1 MFSDEQI
8 AYFKEYILLKNSGD
22 DVARISSSLFDSK
35 ISLNP
40 HQVNAALAFFKNPKK
55 KGMIFADE
63 VGLGKTIEAGLV
75 ISQYWYEQKHHILII
90 CPASLIKQWNE
101 ELMEKFHLESTI
113 LDGKTVKDSSFVW
126 DTGIY
131 ITSVNTVYLN
141 KEKFGIKFDLIVIDE
156 AHKLRNVYKDK
167 GVMAPAIKEVFR
179 GQKKLLLTATPFQN
193 NLQELFGLMS
203 LIDEDIFPDF
213 AVFKEKYIKEYADNK
228 ESLNSIVSNY
238 AIRTLRK
245 DVVKYINYTKRNV
258 LLANYELL
266 DSEKEIYN
274 RIEEL
279 IYSQDMYIV
288 YGTAQLHLIILLL
301 QKLLSS
307 SIYAVRSTLSN
318 IKYRLENGKRVDI
331 VFNGEDDDDII
342 VMSTD
347 VKISDKF
354 IGNID
359 ECVAFIDSVKHDSKL
374 EKLKGAIADIYEQ
387 LETDKTRNR
396 KILIFTESKK
406 TQEYLFREL
415 SSIYDKILLFNGEN
429 TGIQINDI
437 YAKWSTEHNVNKKI
451 AKNIAI
457 RRAIVDAFER
467 DYEIMIATDAAAEGL
482 NLQFC
487 SVIVNYDLPWNPQK
501 IEQRIGR
508 CHRYG
513 QKNDVIVINM
523 LNDSS
528 NIDKR
533 IYEILSG
540 KLGVFEETFGS
551 SDKILGSTNL
561 SENIEDAI
569 RNIYKSCRSPEEIE
583 KGFEELQNTFKE
595 EIESAI
601 RASENDLDTFFDEE
615 VAKAFDF
622 QYVEATRIVDE
633 MADLFYC
640 IIKQCLPNA
649 IFNYEEYSFIND
661 GICRTVLSKYDDKA
675 EFCSI
680 SSDFGKKI
688 LDSIESYNLNEV
700 NVLELDYSNSGRKIG
715 FLDDVSQRRGHICVS
730 KITYESFE
738 TCESLVLTGQ
748 FDDGTIIPED
758 VCHKILKLVCSAN
771 RGLST
776 QAFNIQLKLRHDSD
790 VKDRITSISEYNAN
804 IFQEEL
810 EYINN
815 WADSMIEKVQLSVKN
830 MRDERK
836 ELQMT
841 CDFTNSVDEKARIQ
855 EQIHKLSK
863 KINKSWVELAQLEDE
878 IEDRRYK
885 LINNLKAEKDK
896 SVSVKKI
903 FEVELIIH

>member
-1 MFSDEQI
+1 MFSDEQV

-22 DVARISSSLFDSK
+22 DVSRISSSLFDSK
-35 ISLNP
+35 ITLNP
-40 HQVNAALAFFKNPKK
+40 HQISAALAFFKNPKK

-75 ISQYWYEQKHHILII
+75 ISQYWYEQKRNILII

-101 ELMEKFHLESTI
+101 ELMDKFHLNSNV
-113 LDGKTVKDSSFVW
+113 LDGKTIKNSSFEW
-126 DTGIY
+126 IPGIY

-167 GVMAPAIKEVFR
+167 GVMAPAVKEVFT

-193 NLQELFGLMS
+193 NLQELYGLMS

-213 AVFKEKYIKEYADNK
+213 AVFKEKYIKDFADNK
-228 ESLNSIVSNY
+228 ESLNSIVSSY

-258 LLANYELL
+258 ILANYELS
-266 DSEKEIYN
+266 DDEKEIYN
-274 RIEEL
+274 KIEEL
-279 IYSQDMYIV
+279 IYSQDMSAI

-318 IKYRLENGKRVDI
+318 IVYRLK
-331 VFNGEDDDDII
+331 NGEKVDFIFDDEDEEEII
-342 VMSTD
+342 DMSSSE
-347 VKISDKF
+347 KISDKF
-354 IGNID
+354 VGDIE
-359 ECVAFIDSVKHDSKL
+359 ECIAFIDSVNHDSKL
-374 EKLKGAIADIYEQ
+374 DRLKLAISDIYDQ
-387 LETDKTRNR
+387 FSSDSSRNK

-406 TQEYLFREL
+406 TQEYLFNEL
-415 SSIYDKILLFNGEN
+415 SNNYDKILLFNGEN
-429 TGIQINDI
+429 TGSQINEI
-437 YAKWSTEHNVNKKI
+437 YSKWCVEHNNDKKI

-457 RRAIVDAFER
+457 RRAIVDAFEN
-467 DYEIMIATDAAAEGL
+467 DYEILIATDAAAEGL

-487 SVIVNYDLPWNPQK
+487 SVMINYDLPWNPQK

-523 LNDSS
+523 LNNSS

-533 IYEILSG
+533 IYELLSG
-540 KLGVFEETFGS
+540 KLGIFEETFGS
-551 SDKILGSTNL
+551 SDKILGSTNI

-569 RNIYKSCRSPEEIE
+569 RNVYKSCRSPEEIE
-583 KGFEELQNTFKE
+583 KGFEELQNTFKD
-595 EIESAI
+595 EIEEAI
-601 RASENDLDTFFDEE
+601 RASENDLDTYFDEE

-640 IIKQCLPNA
+640 IVKHCLPEA
-649 IFNYEEYSFIND
+649 IFYDEEYSFVLN
-661 GICRTVLSKYDDKA
+661 GIRRTVLSKYDDKA
-675 EFCSI
+675 QFCSI
-680 SSDFGKKI
+680 SSDFGQNI
-688 LDSIESYNLNEV
+688 LNSVKV
-700 NVLELDYSNSGRKIG
+700 NNIDGVNTLVLDYVGSGRKIG
-715 FLDDVSQRRGHICVS
+715 FLDETNLRAGRIIVS

-738 TCESLVLTGQ
+738 TNESLVLTGQ
-748 FDDGTIIPED
+748 FEDGTVIPED
-758 VCHKILKLVCSAN
+758 ICHKLLKLVCLEYSEKKQNAN
-771 RGLST
+771 ISELSE
-776 QAFNIQLKLRHDSD
+776 RHDD
-790 VKDRITSISEYNAN
+790 EVRARVESIAAYNAN

-810 EYINN
+810 EYIDN

-830 MRDERK
+830 MREERK

-896 SVSVKKI
+896 SVSVDKL
-903 FEVELIIH
+903 FEVELRIH

>member
-40 HQVNAALAFFKNPKK
+40 HQISAALAFFKNPKK

-75 ISQYWYEQKHHILII
+75 ISQYWYEQKRHILII

-113 LDGKTVKDSSFVW
+113 LDGKTVKDSSFTW
-126 DTGIY
+126 NAGIY

-141 KEKFGIKFDLIVIDE
+141 KERFGIKFDLIVIDE

-167 GVMAPAIKEVFR
+167 GVMAPAIKEIFS

-193 NLQELFGLMS
+193 NLQELYGLML
-203 LIDEDIFPDF
+203 LIDEDIFLDF
-213 AVFKEKYIKEYADNK
+213 AVFKEKYINGYANNK

-238 AIRTLRK
+238 VIRTLRK

-258 LLANYELL
+258 MLANYELL
-266 DSEKEIYN
+266 DSEKEIYK

-279 IYSQDMYIV
+279 IYSQDMCIV

-307 SIYAVRSTLSN
+307 SIYAVRSTLYN
-318 IKYRLENGKRVDI
+318 IKYRLENGESVDFI
-331 VFNGEDDDDII
+331 FDGKDDDDITD
-342 VMSTD
+342 MSID
-347 VKISDKF
+347 GKISDKF
-354 IGNID
+354 VGDID

-374 EKLKGAIADIYEQ
+374 ERLKGAIADIYEQ
-387 LETDKTRNR
+387 FETDKTRNK

-406 TQEYLFREL
+406 TQEYLFWEL
-415 SSIYDKILLFNGEN
+415 SSTYDKILLFNGEN

-437 YAKWSTEHNVNKKI
+437 YAKWISKHNVNKKI

-457 RRAIVDAFER
+457 RRAIVDAFEN

-533 IYEILSG
+533 IYELLSG

-601 RASENDLDTFFDEE
+601 RASENDLDTYFDEE

-649 IFNYEEYSFIND
+649 IFYYEEYSFIND
-661 GICRTVLSKYDDKA
+661 GIRRTVLAKYDDKA

-688 LDSIESYNLNEV
+688 LDSVESDNLNEV

-715 FLDDVSQRRGHICVS
+715 FLDEVSQRRGYICVS

-738 TCESLVLTGQ
+738 TSESLVLTGQ

-776 QAFNIQLKLRHDSD
+776 QAFNNQLKLRHDSD
-790 VKDRITSISEYNAN
+790 VKDRIASISEYNAN

-810 EYINN
+810 EYIDN

-841 CDFTNSVDEKARIQ
+841 CDFTNSVEEKAKIQ

-863 KINKSWVELAQLEDE
+863 KINTSWVELAQLEDE
-878 IEDRRYK
+878 IEDRRYT

-896 SVSVKKI
+896 SVSVKKL
-903 FEVELIIH
+903 FEVELNIH

>member
-8 AYFKEYILLKNSGD
+8 VYFKEYILLKNAGD

-40 HQVNAALAFFKNPKK
+40 HQISAALAFFRNPKK

-75 ISQYWYEQKHHILII
+75 ISQYWYEQKRHILII

-101 ELMEKFHLESTI
+101 ELMDKFHLQSTI
-113 LDGKTVKDSSFVW
+113 LDGKTVKDPSFLW
-126 DTGIY
+126 ETGIY

-167 GVMAPAIKEVFR
+167 GVMAPAIKEVFS

-213 AVFKEKYIKEYADNK
+213 AVFKEKYIKEYAENK
-228 ESLNSIVSNY
+228 EMLNSIVSSY
-238 AIRTLRK
+238 AVRTLRK

-266 DSEKEIYN
+266 ESEKEIYN

-279 IYSQDMYIV
+279 IYSQDMCEI

-307 SIYAVRSTLSN
+307 SIYAVRSTLFN
-318 IKYRLENGKRVDI
+318 IKYRLENGESVDFI
-331 VFNGEDDDDII
+331 LEEEENNEITS
-342 VMSTD
+342 MSTNG
-347 VKISDKF
+347 KLCDKF
-354 IGNID
+354 VGDIGK
-359 ECVAFIDSVKHDSKL
+359 CVEFIDSVKTDSKL
-374 EKLKGAIADIYEQ
+374 ERLKVAIADIYEQ
-387 LETDKTRNR
+387 FETDDTRNK

-406 TQEYLFREL
+406 TQEYLFNEL
-415 SSIYDKILLFNGEN
+415 SRDYDKILLFNGEN
-429 TGIQINDI
+429 TGEQINEV
-437 YAKWSTEHNVNKKI
+437 YSKWSAENNADKRITR
-451 AKNIAI
+451 NIAI
-457 RRAIVDAFER
+457 RRAIVDAFENE
-467 DYEIMIATDAAAEGL
+467 YEILIATDAAAEGL

-487 SVIVNYDLPWNPQK
+487 SVMVNYDLPWNPQK

-533 IYEILSG
+533 IYELLSG
-540 KLGVFEETFGS
+540 KLGIFEETFGS
-551 SDKILGSTNL
+551 SDKVLGSTTI

-569 RNIYKSCRSPEEIE
+569 RNVYKSCRSPEEIE
-583 KGFEELQNTFKE
+583 KGFELLQNMFKE
-595 EIESAI
+595 EIENAI
-601 RASENDLDTFFDEE
+601 RASENDLDTYFDEE
-615 VAKAFDF
+615 VAKAFDL
-622 QYVEATRIVDE
+622 QYVEATKIVDE
-633 MADLFYC
+633 LADLFYC
-640 IIKQCLPNA
+640 IIKQVLSDA
-649 IFNYEEYSFIND
+649 IFYDEEYSFVYK
-661 GICRTVLSKYDDKA
+661 GIRRTVLAKYEDSA

-680 SSDFGKKI
+680 SSDLGQEILNGITTNKLAKI
-688 LDSIESYNLNEV
+688 
-700 NVLELDYSNSGRKIG
+700 NVLELDYTNSGRKIG
-715 FLDDVSQRRGHICVS
+715 FLDDSNQQSGRICVS
-730 KITYESFE
+730 KIIYESFE
-738 TCESLVLTGQ
+738 TSESLVLTGQ
-748 FDDGTIIPED
+748 FSDGTIIPED
-758 VCHKILKLVCSAN
+758 ICHKIMKLACLSNDGQSAQISN
-771 RGLST
+771 QELNG
-776 QAFNIQLKLRHDSD
+776 RHDID
-790 VKDRITSISEYNAN
+790 VKSRIDAISAHNAS

-810 EYINN
+810 EYIDN

-836 ELQMT
+836 ELQMA
-841 CDFTNSVDEKARIQ
+841 CDFTNSVEEKARIQ

-863 KINKSWVELAQLEDE
+863 KINKSWIELAQLEDE
-878 IEDRRYK
+878 IEERRYA

-896 SVSVKKI
+896 FVDVVKL
-903 FEVELIIH
+903 FEVELRVR

>member
-35 ISLNP
+35 IALNP
-40 HQVNAALAFFKNPKK
+40 HQISAALAFFRNPKK
-55 KGMIFADE
+55 KGMVFADE

-75 ISQYWYEQKHHILII
+75 ISQYWYEQKRQILII

-101 ELMEKFHLESTI
+101 ELLDKFHLESII
-113 LDGKTVKDSSFVW
+113 LDGKILKNAAFNW
-126 DTGIY
+126 AAGIY

-141 KEKFGIKFDLIVIDE
+141 KEKFGNKFDLIVIDE

-203 LIDEDIFPDF
+203 LIDEEVFPDF
-213 AVFKEKYIKEYADNK
+213 AVFKEKYIKEYVEHK
-228 ESLNSIVSNY
+228 EELNAIVSSY

-266 DSEKEIYN
+266 DSEKELYN
-274 RIEEL
+274 RIENL
-279 IYSQDMYIV
+279 IYSPKMYEAYDNGQI
-288 YGTAQLHLIILLL
+288 HLIILLL

-318 IKYRLENGKRVDI
+318 MSKRL
-331 VFNGEDDDDII
+331 
-342 VMSTD
+342 
-347 VKISDKF
+347 
-354 IGNID
+354 GN
-359 ECVAFIDSVKHDSKL
+359 EEYIDSIFEGVGRDSKL
-374 EKLKGAIADIYEQ
+374 ERLKKAIADIYEQ
-387 LETDKTRNR
+387 FDTDSTRNK

-406 TQEYLFREL
+406 TQEYLYKEL
-415 SSIYDKILLFNGEN
+415 SKDYEKILLFNGEN
-429 TGIQINDI
+429 VGEQINEI
-437 YAKWSTEHNVNKKI
+437 YRKWSSEHNADQKI
-451 AKNIAI
+451 ASNIAI
-457 RRAIVDAFER
+457 RRAIVDAFENE
-467 DYEIMIATDAAAEGL
+467 YEIMIATDAAAEGL

-487 SVIVNYDLPWNPQK
+487 SVMVNYDLPWNPQK

-528 NIDKR
+528 NIDRR
-533 IYEILSG
+533 IYELLSS
-540 KLGVFEETFGS
+540 KLGIFEETFGS

-569 RNIYKSCRSPEEIE
+569 RNVYKSCRSPEEIE
-583 KGFEELQNTFKE
+583 RGFEELQNRFKE
-595 EIESAI
+595 EIDNAI
-601 RASENDLDTFFDEE
+601 RASENDLDTYFDEE
-615 VAKAFDF
+615 VVKAFDF
-622 QYVEATRIVDE
+622 QYIEATRIVDE
-633 MADLFYC
+633 MADLFYR
-640 IIKQCLPNA
+640 IIKHCLPTVQ
-649 IFNYEEYSFIND
+649 FFDEEYSFLVD
-661 GICRTVLSKYDDKA
+661 GIRRTVLAKNDGVA

-680 SSDFGKKI
+680 SSEFGQKI
-688 LDSIESYNLNEV
+688 LDSIKYDSSSNV
-700 NVLELDYSNSGRKIG
+700 NVLELDYSNLGRKIG
-715 FLDDVSQRRGHICVS
+715 FLDDTDQSRGRLCVS

-738 TCESLVLTGQ
+738 TSEALVVTGQ
-748 FDDGTIIPED
+748 FEDGTIIPED
-758 VCHKILKLVCSAN
+758 ICHKILKLEC
-771 RGLST
+771 LS
-776 QAFNIQLKLRHDSD
+776 QRASSSSCGRNELSERHEAD
-790 VKDRITSISEYNAN
+790 VKLKIADMAAFHAK

-810 EYINN
+810 DYIDN

-830 MRDERK
+830 MREERK
-836 ELQMT
+836 ELQMS
-841 CDFTNSVDEKARIQ
+841 CDFTNSVEEKARIQ

-863 KINKSWVELAQLEDE
+863 KINKFWVELAQLEDE
-878 IEDRRYK
+878 IEDRRYT
-885 LINNLKAEKDK
+885 LIKNLKAEKDK
-896 SVSVKKI
+896 SVSVSKI
-903 FEVELIIH
+903 FEVELRVR